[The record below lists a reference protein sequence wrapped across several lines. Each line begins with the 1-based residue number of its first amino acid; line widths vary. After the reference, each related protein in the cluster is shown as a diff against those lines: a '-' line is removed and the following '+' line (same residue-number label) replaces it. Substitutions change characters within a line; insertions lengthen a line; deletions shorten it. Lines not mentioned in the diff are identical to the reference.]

1 MCAAARG
8 ATMLGMT
15 RTKRIPMLDSPSLT
29 LRVAGP
35 ADADELRRLA
45 ELDSASVPRGE
56 VLVAEV
62 GGSLWAAVSLE
73 DHHAIADPFRPS
85 GELVFL
91 LHERARGVRSR
102 HRDRLL
108 PARREAHRRRA
119 RRARQAAGVL

>member
-1 MCAAARG
+1 MCAAASD
-8 ATMLGMT
+8 ATMHRMT
-15 RTKRIPMLDSPSLT
+15 RTKRIPRLDSPSLT

-62 GGSLWAAVSLE
+62 GGSLWAAVSLA
-73 DHHAIADPFRPS
+73 DHQAIADPFRPS
-85 GELVFL
+85 AELVFL

-102 HRDRLL
+102 RSRSSWSQLSGAIRAL
-108 PARREAHRRRA
+108 PAIA
-119 RRARQAAGVL
+119 RG